1 MHIIIGYRDAQCGWI
16 LVHEVEPL
24 KLQLPKV
31 AQCLCIYAAR
41 RGILEVHTYLDHK
54 TGPLNHLRIQLAL
67 IRMYVR
73 TPSASVVMM
82 NCYGGFY

>member
-1 MHIIIGYRDAQCGWI
+1 MYVLVLYVHIIIGYRDAQCGWI

-54 TGPLNHLRIQLAL
+54 TGPLTHLRIRLAL
-67 IRMYVR
+67 IY
-73 TPSASVVMM
+73 TYTQFIC
-82 NCYGGFY
+82 CYDE